1 MKTKYLIV
9 AALCCIVMV
18 ACQSN
23 DPDKNTG
30 NNNKTNNEVIDGL
43 NDLID
48 GIGNVVDTKTL
59 EDGSIVMT
67 DDKGNTITKDKE
79 GNITI
84 VTKEGE
90 TILIDNSIKEDP
102 SAAKDKWYNSTW
114 KSAKYNEPIPDMNYR
129 KRQFVATL
137 KEYGFVVEEVNVN
150 KDSIEINIDDSD
162 EYTIHFRNTT
172 ASLQKVST
180 STQHTY
186 NGTYHFKRYDVMQ
199 KTIGDGEIRYRF
211 EITNNDWGN
220 YSADLFEDIYEYNYD
235 SESYIFVESRG
246 IDGVGLEKDDAI
258 YTYEGYDNNST
269 KEEVVSKDVITTY
282 FNYRR
287 LSDTQI
293 AASNKSASYIL
304 KEKTNQNTPELEAYD
319 LNGNHL
325 ISFVLISL

>member
-30 NNNKTNNEVIDGL
+30 NDNKTNNEVIEGL

-48 GIGNVVDTKTL
+48 GIGNIVDTKTL

-79 GNITI
+79 GYITI

-162 EYTIHFRNTT
+162 EYTIHFQNTT

-211 EITNNDWGN
+211 EITNNDWDN

-269 KEEVVSKDVITTY
+269 KEEVVAKDVTTTY

-293 AASNKSASYIL
+293 AASNNSVSYIL
-304 KEKTNQNTPELEAYD
+304 KEDDGSTPELDVYD
-319 LNGNHL
+319 LQGNK
-325 ISFVLISL
+325 LISLELVSL